1 LVLGLRGT
9 GRTRF
14 IVTRFGNV
22 MNSRGSVIPLFKK
35 QIAEGKP
42 VTVTHPD
49 VVRFFMTI
57 PEAVQLVIRAA
68 LMGEGGEIFVLDMGE
83 PVKILDLAKEIIALS
98 GLEPEKDIPIKFI
111 GLKPGEKLSE
121 NLTSPDEEI
130 MKTSHEKIWK
140 VRQKALAGI
149 YQGVINGY

>member
-35 QIAEGKP
+35 QIAEGKS

-57 PEAVQLVIRAA
+57 PEAVQLVICAA

-83 PVKILDLAKEIIALS
+83 PVKILDLAKEIITLS
-98 GLEPEKDIPIKFI
+98 GLEPGKDIPIKFI
-111 GLKPGEKLSE
+111 GLKPGEKLTE

-140 VRQKALAGI
+140 VRQKALAG
-149 YQGVINGY
+149 V